1 MKIQDDWGEQH
12 TAAIVRGR
20 VDKRLLNSRKDK
32 EGTGPTRTIFFSWT
46 YFFPSE
52 KKKESEFGFHNQ
64 AHPGQIQEPE
74 TCLMLCFVSHQGTR
88 KLIGVLDYSKVGSA
102 TTHNVLFPA
111 Y

>member
-32 EGTGPTRTIFFSWT
+32 EGTGPTRTIFFLGPT
-46 YFFPSE
+46 FFLL

-64 AHPGQIQEPE
+64 AHPRQIQEPE

-102 TTHNVLFPA
+102 TTHTVLFPA